1 MAVNTIQHND
11 EKPTEPRV
19 WDIFKRMSG
28 MFGNMA
34 KNLWKC
40 FTPSHLKLHG
50 FSHEVDAC
58 DTCDRLPLAY
68 ITR

>member
-34 KNLWKC
+34 EASGNV
-40 FTPSHLKLHG
+40 SHLH
-50 FSHEVDAC
+50 
-58 DTCDRLPLAY
+58 
-68 ITR
+68 I